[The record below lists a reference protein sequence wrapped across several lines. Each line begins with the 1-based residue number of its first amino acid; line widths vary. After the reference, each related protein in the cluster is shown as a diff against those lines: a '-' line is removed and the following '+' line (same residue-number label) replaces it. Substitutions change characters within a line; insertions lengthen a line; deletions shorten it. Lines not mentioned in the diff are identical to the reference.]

1 MHEVLVKRFA
11 TQTRGNSLSFYQEN
25 AKCRMLEAIL
35 MSLEKSTN
43 YQKALHLSFYEEDE
57 MCLSIKVEQ

>member
-11 TQTRGNSLSFYQEN
+11 TQTRGNSLSFYQE
-25 AKCRMLEAIL
+25 CRMLEAIL